1 MDAVLEVMDVTK
13 RYGPSRGVADISF
26 SVRRGEVVGLLG
38 PNGAGKTTTLR
49 VITGYLPATSGRV
62 VVDGHDL
69 WDEPYEVRRRI
80 GYLPD
85 NPPLYPDMTVF
96 DYLMFSAELHEVPRA
111 RRAPRIDEVAER
123 LQLGD
128 VLGRLIGRLSRGYR
142 QRVGLAQAVLHE
154 PPVLVCD
161 EPTVGLDPAQIVE
174 MRELIRSFGREHAVV
189 FSSHILSEV
198 RLLCQEVVIIRG
210 GQVLTKGSPA
220 DLTSHLHG
228 GADQW
233 LVRAKGPADAI
244 AAALSAV
251 PGVRSVRG
259 EDMDASAEPGVAAF
273 RVIAAKPS
281 GKGGHTQE
289 DLSDKL
295 FDALAAG
302 GWRARELRRVET
314 SLEEVFLEL
323 TATERQAQ
331 DATVE
336 QDGEARGA
344 TGQPRRQRA
353 PASPAPGGS
362 RRSQDG
368 KGGGGR

>member
-1 MDAVLEVMDVTK
+1 MDAVLEVIDVTK

-26 SVRRGEVVGLLG
+26 SVRRGEVLGLLG

-62 VVDGHDL
+62 VVEGHDL
-69 WDEPYEVRRRI
+69 WEAPYEVRRRI

-111 RRAPRIDEVAER
+111 RRAPRIDEVADR

-210 GQVLTKGSPA
+210 GQVLTKGSPG
-220 DLTSHLHG
+220 DLTANLHG

-244 AAALSAV
+244 VAALTAV
-251 PGVRSVRG
+251 PGVRAVHR
-259 EDMDASAEPGVAAF
+259 EDVEASAEPGVGAF
-273 RVIAAKPS
+273 RVVASKAYS
-281 GKGGHTQE
+281 KGDGARE

-323 TATERQAQ
+323 TASERQALG
-331 DATVE
+331 A
-336 QDGEARGA
+336 A
-344 TGQPRRQRA
+344 TGEPGEPDVAGARA
-353 PASPAPGGS
+353 SGGS
-362 RRSQDG
+362 GGGRPSGKG